1 MWPPFVGVA
10 LIEIIDHNQ
19 SMSLPHL
26 EYRARNASFR
36 VTPERWRR
44 HPFVIRLERCIV
56 LSDDDLGSL
65 LRLIEGEV
73 VVEKRR
79 DVVVDG
85 YEYRKLC
92 FVEDGFAARYKLLRN
107 GKRQIVN
114 LVLPGDIIGLPSS
127 FLEKAHYSVT
137 AITDLK
143 LQVTSINAYVD
154 LCYRRPQFALALSW
168 LAMQEAIS
176 CAEHAISTGRRTPVE
191 RLAHFLLEI
200 YWRLALVGLASKS
213 RFDLPFSQEVMSD
226 ALGLSVPHL
235 NRTLAKLRIDGLIN
249 LNGRCVEFPDIS
261 SLELLG
267 HFQPLNLT
275 RVPPAPNQA
284 PSLTEPPGNPTGGR
298 PTR

>member
-1 MWPPFVGVA
+1 
-10 LIEIIDHNQ
+10 
-19 SMSLPHL
+19 MSFPRVEH
-26 EYRARNASFR
+26 RARSALPR
-36 VTPERWRR
+36 ITPERWRR
-44 HPFVIRLERCIV
+44 HPFVTRLERCIV

-65 LRLIEGEV
+65 LCLIEADV

-92 FVEDGFAARYKLLRN
+92 FVESGFAARYKLLRN

-114 LVLPGDIIGLPSS
+114 LVLPGDVVGLPSS
-127 FLEKAHYSVT
+127 FLERAHYSVT
-137 AITDLK
+137 TVTDLK
-143 LQVTSINAYVD
+143 LQVSSISAYVD
-154 LCYRRPQFALALSW
+154 LCYERPQFALALSW
-168 LAMQEAIS
+168 LAMQEAIN
-176 CAEHAISTGRRTPVE
+176 CAEHAVSTGRRTPVE

-235 NRTLAKLRIDGLIN
+235 NRTLAKLRMDGLIN
-249 LNGRCVEFPDIS
+249 LNGRRVEFADLE
-261 SLELLG
+261 SLEILG

-275 RVPPAPNQA
+275 RVPPAPNKDG
-284 PSLTEPPGNPTGGR
+284 SLTESRGSATSGR
-298 PTR
+298 L

>member
-1 MWPPFVGVA
+1 MWPPFDGVA
-10 LIEIIDHNQ
+10 LIKIIDQNQ
-19 SMSLPHL
+19 PMSLPHL
-26 EYRARNASFR
+26 EHRARNASSR
-36 VTPERWRR
+36 ITLERWRR
-44 HPFVIRLERCIV
+44 HPFVTRLERCIV
-56 LSDDDLGSL
+56 LNDDDLGSL
-65 LRLIEGEV
+65 LRLIEAEV
-73 VVEKRR
+73 VIEKRR

-114 LVLPGDIIGLPSS
+114 LVLPGDVVGLPSS
-127 FLEKAHYSVT
+127 FLERAHYSVI

-143 LQVTSINAYVD
+143 LQVSSINAYVD
-154 LCYRRPQFALALSW
+154 LCYERPQFALALSW
-168 LAMQEAIS
+168 LAMQEAVS

-213 RFDLPFSQEVMSD
+213 RFELPFSQEVMSD

-235 NRTLAKLRIDGLIN
+235 NRTLAKLRMDGLIS
-249 LNGRCVEFPDIS
+249 LNGRQVEFADLE
-261 SLELLG
+261 SLEILG

-275 RVPPAPNQA
+275 RVPPAPNKDG
-284 PSLTEPPGNPTGGR
+284 SLNESRGNATSGR
-298 PTR
+298 L

>member
-1 MWPPFVGVA
+1 
-10 LIEIIDHNQ
+10 
-19 SMSLPHL
+19 MSLPRL
-26 EYRARNASFR
+26 EHRARSALPR
-36 VTPERWRR
+36 ITPERWRR
-44 HPFVIRLERCIV
+44 HPFVTRLERCIV

-65 LRLIEGEV
+65 LCLIEADV

-92 FVEDGFAARYKLLRN
+92 FVENGFAARYKLLRN

-114 LVLPGDIIGLPSS
+114 LVLPGDVVGLPSS
-127 FLEKAHYSVT
+127 FLERAHYSVT
-137 AITDLK
+137 AVTDLK
-143 LQVTSINAYVD
+143 LQVSSISAYVD
-154 LCYRRPQFALALSW
+154 LCYERPQFALALSW
-168 LAMQEAIS
+168 LAMQEAIN
-176 CAEHAISTGRRTPVE
+176 CAEHAVSTGRRTPVE

-235 NRTLAKLRIDGLIN
+235 NRTLAKLRMDGLIN
-249 LNGRCVEFPDIS
+249 LNGRRVEFADLE
-261 SLELLG
+261 SLEILG

-275 RVPPAPNQA
+275 RVPPAPNKDG
-284 PSLTEPPGNPTGGR
+284 SLTESRGSATSGR
-298 PTR
+298 L

>member
-1 MWPPFVGVA
+1 
-10 LIEIIDHNQ
+10 
-19 SMSLPHL
+19 MSFPRVEH
-26 EYRARNASFR
+26 RARSALPR
-36 VTPERWRR
+36 ITPERWRR
-44 HPFVIRLERCIV
+44 HPFVTRLERCIV

-65 LRLIEGEV
+65 LCLIEADV

-92 FVEDGFAARYKLLRN
+92 FVENGFAARYKLLRN

-114 LVLPGDIIGLPSS
+114 LVLPGDVVGLPSS
-127 FLEKAHYSVT
+127 FLERAHYSVT
-137 AITDLK
+137 AVTDLK
-143 LQVTSINAYVD
+143 LQVSSISAYVD
-154 LCYRRPQFALALSW
+154 LCYERPQFALALSW
-168 LAMQEAIS
+168 LAMQEAIN
-176 CAEHAISTGRRTPVE
+176 CAEHAVSTGRRTPVE

-235 NRTLAKLRIDGLIN
+235 NRTLAKLRMDGLIN
-249 LNGRCVEFPDIS
+249 LNGRRVEFADLE
-261 SLELLG
+261 SLEILG

-275 RVPPAPNQA
+275 RVPPAPNKDG
-284 PSLTEPPGNPTGGR
+284 SLTESRGSATSGR
-298 PTR
+298 L

>member
-1 MWPPFVGVA
+1 
-10 LIEIIDHNQ
+10 
-19 SMSLPHL
+19 MSFPRVEH
-26 EYRARNASFR
+26 RARSALPR
-36 VTPERWRR
+36 ITPERWRR
-44 HPFVIRLERCIV
+44 HPFVTRLERCIV

-65 LRLIEGEV
+65 LCLIEADV

-92 FVEDGFAARYKLLRN
+92 FVESGFAARYKLLRN

-114 LVLPGDIIGLPSS
+114 LVLPGDVVGLPSS
-127 FLEKAHYSVT
+127 FLERAHYSVT
-137 AITDLK
+137 AVTDLK
-143 LQVTSINAYVD
+143 LQVSSISAYVD
-154 LCYRRPQFALALSW
+154 LCYERPQFALALSW
-168 LAMQEAIS
+168 LAMQEAIN
-176 CAEHAISTGRRTPVE
+176 CAEHAVSTGRRTPVE

-235 NRTLAKLRIDGLIN
+235 NRTLAKLRMDGLIN
-249 LNGRCVEFPDIS
+249 LNGRRVEFADLE
-261 SLELLG
+261 SLEILG

-275 RVPPAPNQA
+275 RVPPAPNKDG
-284 PSLTEPPGNPTGGR
+284 SLTESRGSATSGR
-298 PTR
+298 L

>member
-1 MWPPFVGVA
+1 
-10 LIEIIDHNQ
+10 
-19 SMSLPHL
+19 MSLPHL
-26 EYRARNASFR
+26 EHRAKNASSR
-36 VTPERWRR
+36 ITSERWRR
-44 HPFVIRLERCIV
+44 HPFVTLLERCIV
-56 LSDDDLGSL
+56 LSDDDLDSL
-65 LRLIEGEV
+65 LRLIEADV
-73 VVEKRR
+73 VIEKRR

-92 FVEDGFAARYKLLRN
+92 FVENGFAARYKLLRN

-114 LVLPGDIIGLPSS
+114 LVLPGDVVGLPSS
-127 FLEKAHYSVT
+127 FLERAHYSVT
-137 AITDLK
+137 AVTDLK
-143 LQVTSINAYVD
+143 LQVSSINAYVD
-154 LCYRRPQFALALSW
+154 LCYKRPQFALVLSW

-235 NRTLAKLRIDGLIN
+235 NRTLAKLRMDGLIDI
-249 LNGRCVEFPDIS
+249 NGRCVEFADLE
-261 SLELLG
+261 SLEILG

-275 RVPPAPNQA
+275 RVPPPPNEDR
-284 PSLTEPPGNPTGGR
+284 SLSEPRGSATSGR
-298 PTR
+298 PSR